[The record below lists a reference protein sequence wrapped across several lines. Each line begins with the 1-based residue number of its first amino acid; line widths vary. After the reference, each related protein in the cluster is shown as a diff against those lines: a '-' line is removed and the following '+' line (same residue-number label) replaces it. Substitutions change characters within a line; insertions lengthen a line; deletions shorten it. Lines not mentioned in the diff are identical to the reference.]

1 MWKSTLR
8 RNLRKAL
15 VGGLSTVA
23 TVAML
28 GMSGQVMAVDMSGP
42 GTWKVSGGLSG
53 VSSTNPVDLK
63 GNTLTIDKQGAA
75 ANNIGAITDTTGGGD
90 IIVTSTA
97 DGAATN
103 TLDYTIA
110 SIDLTTA
117 GSGSNIDFN
126 MPNNSNALVT
136 ITVTGNLKTS
146 GYLNLT
152 NSETDGDGD
161 NVIAAS
167 TTSGFGDIVVTVG
180 GDLSV
185 GAASTFTGQTGGSM
199 LNTSADVTLKLQGT
213 NNAFTGDLTFDAF
226 QPGGQGKT
234 ILDFN
239 GSSAQNFTG
248 TLLAETHGD
257 GLVKISGAGATFNSN
272 IGTSTKGVNSIS
284 LVKAGGTSA
293 TFKGNLV
300 SSQNGIILGAGS
312 GGTYTT
318 TFDSSV
324 GNIDIYARAKKGG
337 TPDTSDIVITGSNTV
352 TQQGSGNTY
361 RWGLSTTP
369 LSSITTTASSG
380 VTFNSNSAVF
390 AENVTINSGTTAN
403 FNDVLTVTNLNIQ
416 GIATFANAVKNADS
430 SLTLGANGSVT
441 YHAENNLP
449 DIKTLTGSGGKIIL
463 TGTPL
468 AATGKTVLGSTT
480 NGNSNPNNKVESS
493 GMIVIELGPAT
504 DLNIDDYI
512 IIVDGGDGTAADA
525 ADLTIK
531 VSETRTDIDFV
542 KDTDTADQIRIKAIA
557 VTGGSGLPYP
567 QNHAQIITGVKQIAR
582 DMRDQPVRAASAR
595 MKSERFAKY
604 SRTAFRFGDAGSRE
618 FQRTD
623 GPGSRNPDGRGFQ
636 RTNDRGLRDADGR
649 GFQRSNEGGLRDAEN
664 RGLQKGEDRKL
675 REGDDRGFRKG
686 EDRKLREAEDRGL
699 QKAEDRKLR
708 EAEERKLREAEEGG
722 SQKPVDRPTGVS
734 FGDSPIM
741 PENAWMEAFG
751 DWVDQDSKT
760 SRQGNYTID
769 GYDADIYGVA
779 IGVDT
784 EVVSDV
790 LLGVAFSYSN
800 ADVDWLGA
808 SKAAGDID
816 HYQLTLYGEYRHDKF
831 YIEGMLGYAMNDYD
845 ISDLDTTDDSTR
857 KSDFDSNQYLA
868 RLELG
873 VPIYMGNEIFITPR
887 AELDWDRLD
896 VDGYTQT
903 GTGNNL
909 LIVNPNDWD
918 STTAS
923 LGVEVRQR
931 IKKDKGYIIPSAY
944 AGVSYDLAGEE
955 ASVSAALTNAPTTL
969 YSIRGMDNEQFAT
982 EVELGLEYE
991 VGQWSVGAK
1000 YEGRFKATRDS
1011 HSASLLA
1018 QYRF

>member
-1 MWKSTLR
+1 MWRSTLR

-28 GMSGQVMAVDMSGP
+28 GVSGQAMGAVTVSANSVWNVADPAGADTDN
-42 GTWKVSGGLSG
+42 GTISADQ
-53 VSSTNPVDLK
+53 DLTMT
-63 GNTLTIDKQGAA
+63 GAATLTINDATADNLAIASIGSGAGTGEIIVTPAVAADIEATISGNVNHGGALKITGTSSATALLTLKGASNTFGGGVILDADDPGVSGKATLAFLSASAQTFNSKIDGAA
-75 ANNIGAITDTTGGGD
+75 AGEGILELIGTDTLTFKQELGSIQSLYGVVMKGAGDNTAIFEKNVNIKAGGADFVMGD
-90 IIVTSTA
+90 
-97 DGAATN
+97 GF
-103 TLDYTIA
+103 
-110 SIDLTTA
+110 
-117 GSGSNIDFN
+117 G
-126 MPNNSNALVT
+126 
-136 ITVTGNLKTS
+136 
-146 GYLNLT
+146 
-152 NSETDGDGD
+152 SETYT
-161 NVIAAS
+161 A
-167 TTSGFGDIVVTVG
+167 
-180 GDLSV
+180 
-185 GAASTFTGQTGGSM
+185 TFDPT
-199 LNTSADVTLKLQGT
+199 DPTLAINARLQGT
-213 NNAFTGDLTFDAF
+213 NGDTSNVIIK
-226 QPGGQGKT
+226 GGAGKT
-234 ILDFN
+234 IT
-239 GSSAQNFTG
+239 Q
-248 TLLAETHGD
+248 
-257 GLVKISGAGATFNSN
+257 GATFTWGNVNPLSKLEIQDSGTKFVSN
-272 IGTSTKGVNSIS
+272 AVIKTNAVILKNGTE
-284 LVKAGGTSA
+284 A
-293 TFKGNLV
+293 TFNNAGHIALNLTKEAG
-300 SSQNGIILGAGS
+300 SKIILG
-312 GGTYTT
+312 
-318 TFDSSV
+318 
-324 GNIDIYARAKKGG
+324 
-337 TPDTSDIVITGSNTV
+337 PVIGKDDKVFGDGAVPSNV
-352 TQQGSGNTY
+352 
-361 RWGLSTTP
+361 
-369 LSSITTTASSG
+369 TTTAGTVSIHVSATGLSPGDIIYLADSNANITG
-380 VTFNSNSAVF
+380 VDANTVFSITDDDSAVYF
-390 AENVTINSGTTAN
+390 KEDYTTDPTQFRLVAH
-403 FNDVLTVTNLNIQ
+403 LEPTTPPP
-416 GIATFANAVKNADS
+416 S
-430 SLTLGANGSVT
+430 S
-441 YHAENNLP
+441 
-449 DIKTLTGSGGKIIL
+449 
-463 TGTPL
+463 
-468 AATGKTVLGSTT
+468 
-480 NGNSNPNNKVESS
+480 
-493 GMIVIELGPAT
+493 PA
-504 DLNIDDYI
+504 
-512 IIVDGGDGTAADA
+512 
-525 ADLTIK
+525 
-531 VSETRTDIDFV
+531 
-542 KDTDTADQIRIKAIA
+542 
-557 VTGGSGLPYP
+557 SGLPYP

-623 GPGSRNPDGRGFQ
+623 GPGSRDADGRGFQ

-649 GFQRSNEGGLRDAEN
+649 GFQRSNERGLRDADG
-664 RGLQKGEDRKL
+664 RGFQKAEDRKL

-708 EAEERKLREAEEGG
+708 EAEERKLREAEERE

-831 YIEGMLGYAMNDYD
+831 YLEGMLGYAMNDYD

-931 IKKDKGYIIPSAY
+931 IKKNKGYIIPSAY

-955 ASVSAALTNAPTTL
+955 ASVSAARTNAPTTL

-1000 YEGRFKATRDS
+1000 YEGRFKATRDL

-1018 QYRF
+1018 EYKF